1 MQLGTAN
8 RHNTHAPGPHSAIDP
23 ALDPVLDPAL
33 DSALDAALDPA
44 LDPALDSALDSAL
57 CTPYP
62 LPTYNLNCRMMTKR
76 AKIRAQP
83 AKVTV
88 VVS

>member
-44 LDPALDSALDSAL
+44 LDPALDSAL
-57 CTPYP
+57 CTPHSELRTP
-62 LPTYNLNCRMMTKR
+62 SPPTT
-76 AKIRAQP
+76 
-83 AKVTV
+83 
-88 VVS
+88 

>member
-1 MQLGTAN
+1 MQLAAAN
-8 RHNTHAPGPHSAIDP
+8 RHNAQAPGP
-23 ALDPVLDPAL
+23 ALRNRFSPRPSTRPCTRFRTLYSVLR
-33 DSALDAALDPA
+33 
-44 LDPALDSALDSAL
+44 
-57 CTPYP
+57 TPYP

-76 AKIRAQP
+76 AKMRAQP